1 MKIVLSNATSG
12 KMCTVYPRGEPVQ
25 FFNRKAYK
33 ISYKVFTRIV
43 KTLCPKPTDDLF
55 GINHKDANY
64 RVIKW
69 DYNFRGHGD
78 ASEYYIEILNNE
90 EI

>member
-1 MKIVLSNATSG
+1 MKIILSNSSSK
-12 KMCTVYPRGEPVQ
+12 KMCTVYPTGEPVQ
-25 FFNRKAYK
+25 FFQRKAYK
-33 ISYKVFTRIV
+33 ISVSTFRRIV

-55 GINHKDANY
+55 GINDKNDNY

-78 ASEYYIEILNNE
+78 QSEYYIEVLT
-90 EI
+90 